1 MLLHWDGLGWWRYG
15 LAAITALTAAF
26 LLLPI
31 LFIVALSFGSS
42 QWLIFPPPSWTLRWY
57 QELFADPR
65 WLESGWT
72 SFRIALVVSV
82 LSVGLGTLASFGLVR
97 GRFAGREALKA
108 FFLTPMILPVV
119 VLAVALYAFFLRVG
133 LAGTMLGFV
142 LAHLVVALPFA
153 ILSIST
159 ALEGFDKSIE
169 DAAVL
174 CGASPL
180 EAVLRVTLPAIA
192 NGLFSAAIFSFLASW
207 DEVVLAIFMASPSLQ
222 TLPVKI
228 WGTLRQDLTP
238 IIAAASSLLIAFTLV
253 LMLLVGFLR
262 KVAKSP

>member
-1 MLLHWDGLGWWRYG
+1 MLLHWDRLGWWRWAL
-15 LAAITALTAAF
+15 LAVTMLTAIF

-31 LFIVALSFGSS
+31 LFIAALSFGSS

-57 QELFADPR
+57 DELFADPS
-65 WLESGWT
+65 WLDAAWT
-72 SFRIALVVSV
+72 SFKIAMVVALLSV
-82 LSVGLGTLASFGLVR
+82 LVGTLAAFGLVR
-97 GRFAGREALKA
+97 GRFRGREALKA

-119 VLAVALYAFFLRVG
+119 VLAVALYAFYLRVG
-133 LAGTMLGFV
+133 LDGTVTGFV

-153 ILSIST
+153 ILSIGT

-174 CGASPL
+174 CGATPL

-192 NGLFSAAIFSFLASW
+192 SGLVSAAIFSFLASW

-238 IIAAASSLLIAFTLV
+238 VVAAVSTLLIALTLV
-253 LMLLVGFLR
+253 LMLLVSLARRF
-262 KVAKSP
+262 AKSS